1 MLVFA
6 TPALALK
13 SQRLKSTNTRRLL
26 RETGTINNH
35 PTRQHDN
42 CQPRA
47 IVSRSARFDI
57 VLTAEHHLCLRK
69 RPNGPVEANFQDM
82 NTHGLASHDKK
93 KVCTMWFSWEM
104 SRSTPEEPHLNSHF
118 QHCPSSKSKVGM
130 KRSLGAIFQDMNTH
144 SLASHDKKKVCTMW
158 FFWEMSRS
166 TPRRTTFEFS
176 FSALSQLKIQGGHEG
191 KPWSCFSG
199 DQHPWPCFT

>member
-1 MLVFA
+1 
-6 TPALALK
+6 
-13 SQRLKSTNTRRLL
+13 
-26 RETGTINNH
+26 
-35 PTRQHDN
+35 
-42 CQPRA
+42 
-47 IVSRSARFDI
+47 
-57 VLTAEHHLCLRK
+57 
-69 RPNGPVEANFQDM
+69 M

-166 TPRRTTFEFS
+166 TPEEPHLNSHFQRCPS
-176 FSALSQLKIQGGHEG
+176 LKSKVGMKESLGAIFQEINTHNLASHDKKKMSTMWFFWEIGRSTPEEPFFNGL
-191 KPWSCFSG
+191 PWLKMG
-199 DQHPWPCFT
+199 